1 MGTNN
6 DIAVVTTKPKRR
18 WLTVFS
24 LSAAAFV
31 DSSENETISILW
43 PFIYP
48 SMGLSIGLL
57 GLILGISDLVRTLTL
72 PFWGYA
78 ADHFS
83 RKTLLVVVTGFWG
96 IWTMAIAVVQTLPQ
110 LMVVRVIS
118 SLGLGV
124 LWPTAFSLLS
134 DLFERKERGRAA
146 GIMTAV
152 SFSGT
157 IVSFG
162 VLPLLAAGDPEAWRL
177 GFVVM
182 GLASVVTGL
191 LLLLVND
198 PPRGSAEPELDDIIT
213 EEAASRYAF
222 KISDL
227 PEISRVR
234 SWWVLVFHQSID
246 WIALAVLYG
255 WSFTWLSTLGLG
267 ESAFMVVALL
277 TLGTLIGHAFFGWLG
292 DVLEGRYPDHGR
304 SAMAQI
310 GLLVSIPALTGFILM
325 GSQGIVGLMI
335 FGLLAGLSLSSVD
348 TGARWP
354 IAQAVLRPEIRATG
368 RAALDMAVGVVSAL
382 AVAFSGL
389 LVNQFDGNVTLMLL
403 LLVPIPKLISSILW
417 IPMFRTYPPDRDAL
431 HDVLVQRREEILS
444 AGDQDADQ

>member
-1 MGTNN
+1 
-6 DIAVVTTKPKRR
+6 
-18 WLTVFS
+18 
-24 LSAAAFV
+24 
-31 DSSENETISILW
+31 
-43 PFIYP
+43 
-48 SMGLSIGLL
+48 
-57 GLILGISDLVRTLTL
+57 
-72 PFWGYA
+72 
-78 ADHFS
+78 
-83 RKTLLVVVTGFWG
+83 
-96 IWTMAIAVVQTLPQ
+96 MAIAIVQTLPQ
-110 LMVVRVIS
+110 LMAVRVIS

-162 VLPLLAAGDPEAWRL
+162 VLPLLAAGDPEAWRK

-182 GLASVVTGL
+182 GLASVVTGFL
-191 LLLLVND
+191 LLVVND
-198 PPRGSAEPELDDIIT
+198 PPRGSAEPELDDVIT
-213 EEAASRYAF
+213 EQAASRYAF
-222 KISDL
+222 KLSDL

-234 SWWVLVFHQSID
+234 SWRVLVFHQPID

-255 WSFTWLSTLGLG
+255 WSFTWLSTLGLC

-292 DVLEGRYPDHGR
+292 DVLEQRYPDHGR
-304 SAMAQI
+304 TAMAQV
-310 GLLVSIPALTGFILM
+310 GLLVSLPALTGFILM
-325 GSQGIVGLMI
+325 GSQSIAGLMV

-354 IAQAVLRPEIRATG
+354 IAQAVLRPETRATG
-368 RAALDMAVGVVSAL
+368 RAALDMVVGVVSAL
-382 AVAFSGL
+382 AVVLSGR
-389 LVNQFDGNVTLMLL
+389 LVDKSNGNVTLMLL
-403 LLVPIPKLISSILW
+403 LLVPLPKLISSILW

-431 HDVLVQRREEILS
+431 HDVLVLRREEILS
-444 AGDQDADQ
+444 TKDQEAGQ

>member
-1 MGTNN
+1 MTTNH
-6 DIAVVTTKPKRR
+6 DLTPAAPKPKRR
-18 WLTVFS
+18 WLTVLA

-43 PFIYP
+43 PYMYP
-48 SMGLSIGLL
+48 NLGLRIGLL
-57 GLILGISDLVRTLTL
+57 GSVLGISDLVRTLTL

-83 RKTLLVVVTGFWG
+83 RKALLVGVTGFWG
-96 IWTMAIAVVQTLPQ
+96 VWTMAIALVQDLPQ
-110 LMVVRVIS
+110 LVAVRIVS

-134 DLFERKERGRAA
+134 DLFERKQRGLAA
-146 GIMTAV
+146 GVMTAV
-152 SFSGT
+152 SFAGS

-162 VLPLLAAGDPEAWRL
+162 ILPILAAGDPDSWRF

-191 LLLLVND
+191 FLLVVND
-198 PPRGSAEPELDDIIT
+198 PPRGSAEPELDDVIT
-213 EEAASRYAF
+213 EQAASRYSF
-222 KISDL
+222 KLSDL

-255 WSFTWLSTLGLG
+255 WAFTWLDTLGLG
-267 ESAFMVVALL
+267 DSAFMVVALL
-277 TLGTLIGHAFFGWLG
+277 ALGTLIGHAFFGWLG

-304 SAMAQI
+304 TAMAQI

-325 GSQGIVGLMI
+325 ASQGLPALMF
-335 FGLLAGLSLSSVD
+335 FGLLSGLSLSSVD

-368 RAALDMAVGVVSAL
+368 RAALDMVVGIVSAL
-382 AVAFSGL
+382 AVVFSGM
-389 LVNQFDGNVTLMLL
+389 LVDQLGGDVSLMLL
-403 LLVPIPKLISSILW
+403 LLVPLPKLVSSFLW

-431 HDVLVQRREEILS
+431 HEVLIQRRQQILS
-444 AGDQDADQ
+444 AEGQEADE